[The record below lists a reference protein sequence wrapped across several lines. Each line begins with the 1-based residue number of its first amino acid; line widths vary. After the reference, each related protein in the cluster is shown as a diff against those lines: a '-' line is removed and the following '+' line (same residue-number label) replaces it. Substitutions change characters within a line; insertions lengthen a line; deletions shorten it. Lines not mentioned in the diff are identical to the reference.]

1 MMAMTHPLP
10 VNPYR
15 HPRPGSRIPG
25 GRRWLDTPRAVQHGF
40 TLLELLIAISIF
52 AIIATFVYSGL
63 KVVLD
68 TEQQTRLYS
77 NRMTRLQLGLNLIQR
92 DIIQAVNRPIR
103 DQNGDTQ
110 PALASGGFSGFLLE
124 LTRQGYANPMKLHR
138 SNLQRVGY
146 QLEEETLYRV
156 TWPVLDRAQD
166 TEPNRFK
173 LFDQI
178 NTLEITYYD
187 KELNKQDRWPP
198 EISGVDADKPPNL
211 PVAIEIN
218 MELKDWGNIRRI
230 FPMTRDIP
238 AKKSNPVSQ
247 QP

>member
-1 MMAMTHPLP
+1 MITMTNTSPA
-10 VNPYR
+10 NGYR
-15 HPRPGSRIPG
+15 RPKPASRRPDG
-25 GRRWLDTPRAVQHGF
+25 CRWLNTSRAVQYGF

-77 NRMTRLQLGLNLIQR
+77 NRMTRLQLGLKLMQR
-92 DIIQAVNRPIR
+92 DIIQAVDRPIR

-110 PALASGGFSGFLLE
+110 PALTSGGFADFLLE

-173 LFDQI
+173 LFDQV
-178 NTLEITYYD
+178 TDLKITYYD
-187 KELNKQDRWPP
+187 KELKKQDQWPP
-198 EISGVDADKPPNL
+198 EISGVDADSLPGL
-211 PVAIEIN
+211 PVAIEIS

-238 AKKSNPVSQ
+238 AQKSNPVSQ